1 MCTVTAGILR
11 TSKVSVARS
20 AINHIPRQEF
30 TRSGKAECC
39 CTYNLDW
46 RWRKCSKSGRTTFS
60 PPANGAPR
68 YSMAQAKARPMP
80 VHPFPQLTT
89 RLQQGTA
96 EHRYSPK
103 CPPSLRQGV
112 PDRSVPGWP
121 GRRLGQCQ
129 GCAPSCAARTQ
140 QAINCHSCIHKGKST
155 CATASTAALAA

>member
-1 MCTVTAGILR
+1 MA
-11 TSKVSVARS
+11 KMQQE
-20 AINHIPRQEF
+20 RQD
-30 TRSGKAECC
+30 
-39 CTYNLDW
+39 NL
-46 RWRKCSKSGRTTFS
+46 S

-140 QAINCHSCIHKGKST
+140 QAIDCHSCIHKGKST
-155 CATASTAALAA
+155 CATASTAALAAIPSARSMLLIRTSPTPRSTGITSPLVLALGLLLPLLLAFLLA